1 MVVAAVVSSLVLL
14 VVEAEHGFLGEAGEA
29 QSRTFPALLLPHQ
42 VTRQGKVYRG
52 WDLFSLKL
60 KLMYVSKE
68 QNVLTALSVPISTEA
83 AATQVPAA
91 PAGIPAAAK
100 QPPATTIPAATNP
113 PATAATTIPAAAWQL
128 AAAEISVS
136 AEEAKDKAAFS
147 AT

>member
-1 MVVAAVVSSLVLL
+1 M
-14 VVEAEHGFLGEAGEA
+14 
-29 QSRTFPALLLPHQ
+29 
-42 VTRQGKVYRG
+42 
-52 WDLFSLKL
+52 FSLKL
-60 KLMYVSKE
+60 PTYVRKK
-68 QNVLTALSVPISTEA
+68 QNVLTALSVPISAEA

-100 QPPATTIPAATNP
+100 QPPATTNPAANP
-113 PATAATTIPAAAWQL
+113 PGTTTTTIPAAAWQL

>member
-1 MVVAAVVSSLVLL
+1 
-14 VVEAEHGFLGEAGEA
+14 
-29 QSRTFPALLLPHQ
+29 
-42 VTRQGKVYRG
+42 
-52 WDLFSLKL
+52 
-60 KLMYVSKE
+60 MYVSKE
-68 QNVLTALSVPISTEA
+68 QNVLTALSVPISAEA

-100 QPPATTIPAATNP
+100 QPPAAINP
-113 PATAATTIPAAAWQL
+113 PATTTPSIPAAAWQL

>member
-1 MVVAAVVSSLVLL
+1 MVAAVVISLLLL

-42 VTRQGKVYRG
+42 VARQGKVYQG
-52 WDLFSLKL
+52 WDLFSLKSQT
-60 KLMYVSKE
+60 YVKKE

-100 QPPATTIPAATNP
+100 QPPATTIPAAT
-113 PATAATTIPAAAWQL
+113 TTTTIPAAAWQL